1 MIKQGLG
8 CMWAWMDGRAKESGL
23 DGHATALSHCAHISQ
38 TLLLALDR
46 ALPLVL
52 LVQKSR

>member
-23 DGHATALSHCAHISQ
+23 DGHATTLSHCAHISQ
-38 TLLLALDR
+38 TLLLVPDR
-46 ALPLVL
+46 ALVV